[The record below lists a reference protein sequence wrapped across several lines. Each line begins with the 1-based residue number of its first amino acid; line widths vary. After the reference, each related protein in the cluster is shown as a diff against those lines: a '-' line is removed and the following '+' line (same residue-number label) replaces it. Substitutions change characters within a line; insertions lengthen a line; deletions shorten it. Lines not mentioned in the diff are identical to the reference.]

1 MKIVVE
7 KLPKEV
13 QKIFKIFGSDIRLVG
28 GCVRDLLLKK
38 PVNDFDFATKFLPLE
53 TIKILEKNKIKA
65 VPTGLKY
72 GTITAV
78 INKKNFEITTLR
90 RDENQRGRA
99 TDVVFTDDYKI
110 DAMRRDFTINAL
122 YIDNAGKIYDYF
134 DGIKDLRAQK
144 LRFIGDASMRI
155 KEDFLRILRFFRFSL
170 EYAKTIDNKG
180 LQSCILYKENLKK
193 LSRERIRG
201 EFIKIFNTKN
211 PQNLIEILQI
221 MQKKKILP
229 EIFSAK
235 IQLKRLENLLKI
247 EKNCD
252 FSLKFAVGFLTK
264 ISQINDFSKEI
275 CATNQ
280 EKKLFNMLFKEKL
293 PKLDKKSLNVI
304 LAFYDNNFAI
314 NLYLFNLAKQ
324 SKKRALYL
332 KYLKNFQLP
341 KFPFNAKDA
350 QNKGLQ
356 GIEISNFLKKHR
368 KVWAQQGFVI

>member
-1 MKIVVE
+1 MKIAVE

-28 GCVRDLLLKK
+28 GCARDLLLKK
-38 PVNDFDFATKFLPLE
+38 PVNDFDFATKLLPDQ

-99 TDVVFTDDYKI
+99 TDVVFCDDYKT
-110 DAMRRDFTINAL
+110 DAQRRDFTINAI
-122 YIDNAGKIYDYF
+122 YIDNLGQIYDYF
-134 DGIKDLRAQK
+134 DGIKDLRAKK
-144 LRFIGDASMRI
+144 LRFIGEPELRI

-170 EYAKTIDNKG
+170 EYAKTIDAQG
-180 LQSCILYKENLKK
+180 LKACILYKENLKK

-201 EFIKIFNTKN
+201 EFLKIFNTKN

-221 MQKKKILP
+221 MQKKKILA

-235 IQLKRLENLLKI
+235 IQLKKLENLLKI
-247 EKNCD
+247 EKSAN
-252 FSLKFAVGFLTK
+252 FPLKLAVSFLTK
-264 ISQINDFSKEI
+264 KSQIDNFSHEI
-275 CATNQ
+275 CATNH
-280 EKKLFNMLFKEKL
+280 EKKFLSLLFKEKL

-304 LAFYDNNFAI
+304 LAFYDNEFAA
-314 NLYLFNLAKQ
+314 NLYLFHLA
-324 SKKRALYL
+324 SKPNQKPQYL
-332 KYLKNFQLP
+332 KYLKNFEIP
-341 KFPFNAKDA
+341 NFPFSARDA
-350 QNKGLQ
+350 QNKGLE
-356 GIEISNFLKKHR
+356 GKEISNFLKKHR
-368 KVWAQQGFVI
+368 TLWAQQGFPL